1 MSRILRWG
9 ILGTSPISSTMAKH
23 LSAATHARLVAVAS
37 RDKAK
42 AEAFANAHDIPH
54 YYDSYDALLS
64 AEDIDA
70 VYIGLP
76 NHLHY
81 DWIVHAAHA
90 GKHMICE
97 KPLILNRREAQVIR
111 EVLAGAKVY
120 CLEGLMYR
128 CHPFLTR
135 LREIVASGVL
145 GELRFFQAF
154 YAADI
159 AKLANPQ
166 AGGAIRN
173 LGCYPLSLLQW
184 LTRQADI
191 TALTASGRLS
201 NQQDADREASLH
213 LQFTNQLS
221 ASITVADDLPKYHQC
236 AIYGTKGKL
245 EIHTN
250 VWMPQEIGNH
260 ATLTKD
266 NEIIPIVINADK
278 PLYSYQFDFLSEL
291 VLTKETIPSGFTLE
305 DSLQLTGWLEDWRA
319 ELFAKESIR
328 EVA

>member
-9 ILGTSPISSTMAKH
+9 ILGTSPISSTMAMH
-23 LSAATHARLVAVAS
+23 LQAATRAELVAVAS
-37 RDKAK
+37 RDKIK
-42 AEAFANAHDIPH
+42 AEQFANAHHIPRA
-54 YYDSYDALLS
+54 YASYDALI
-64 AEDIDA
+64 AADDIDA

-111 EVLAGAKVY
+111 EVIAGAEVY

-135 LREIVASGVL
+135 LREVIASGVL
-145 GELRFFQAF
+145 GDLRFYQAF

-159 AKLANPQ
+159 ATLANPV

-184 LTRQADI
+184 LTKQSDI
-191 TALTASGRLS
+191 VSLSASGRLAA
-201 NQQDADREASLH
+201 NQEIDREATIN
-213 LQFTNQLS
+213 LQFANQLS
-221 ASITVADDLPKYHQC
+221 ASITVADDLPKYFQC
-236 AIYGTKGKL
+236 ALYGSQGKL
-245 EIHTN
+245 EIHSN
-250 VWMPQEIGNH
+250 VWMPERNGNQ
-260 ATLTKD
+260 ATLTKEG
-266 NEIIPIVINADK
+266 EIILINVDADK

-291 VLTKETIPSGFTLE
+291 ILTKQPIPSGFNLE
-305 DSLQLTGWLEDWRA
+305 SSLQLTGWLEDWRA